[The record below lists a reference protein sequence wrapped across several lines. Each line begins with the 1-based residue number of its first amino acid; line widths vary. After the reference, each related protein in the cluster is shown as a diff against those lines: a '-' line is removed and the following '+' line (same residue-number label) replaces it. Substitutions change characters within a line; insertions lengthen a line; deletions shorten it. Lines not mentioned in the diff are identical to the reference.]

1 MLRARASR
9 WVPFLNRY
17 AEMAPACCNACRTC
31 TTTNVL
37 NLAALVGGMA
47 AAPVGNLLH
56 HLQKLVIAHG
66 PPSGTDRQLL
76 DDFLLRQDEAAFAVL
91 LARVVRGRFV

>member
-1 MLRARASR
+1 MIRSGAAR

-37 NLAALVGGMA
+37 NLAALVGGVA
-47 AAPVGNLLH
+47 AAPFIRTLR
-56 HLQKLVIAHG
+56 LV
-66 PPSGTDRQLL
+66 R
-76 DDFLLRQDEAAFAVL
+76 R
-91 LARVVRGRFV
+91 R

>member
-1 MLRARASR
+1 MLAARAFR

-37 NLAALVGGMA
+37 NLAALVGGVA
-47 AAPVGNLLH
+47 AAPFVRTFR
-56 HLQKLVIAHG
+56 VI
-66 PPSGTDRQLL
+66 
-76 DDFLLRQDEAAFAVL
+76 
-91 LARVVRGRFV
+91 RGRPV

>member
-1 MLRARASR
+1 MLGTRAVR

-37 NLAALVGGMA
+37 NFAALIGGAA
-47 AAPVGNLLH
+47 AAPVVRTFR
-56 HLQKLVIAHG
+56 LVRRRFVSRSG
-66 PPSGTDRQLL
+66 FRDSPPDQMRFEPAKRGR
-76 DDFLLRQDEAAFAVL
+76 
-91 LARVVRGRFV
+91 VRGTVPTSVRPYLRP